1 MKTSGQ
7 LSRADVIAV
16 FVCLLVLGAVG
27 FATDNLL
34 QEYERR
40 VACGANLR
48 ALATAHVVY
57 ANDYEDQYVV
67 QGRGGGRWA
76 KTTPGWANPAK
87 DWSGES
93 ELTVGAS
100 LYLLVRE
107 SDVAPESFVCPGSLE
122 KPFDGDNPDG
132 VDILELWDFGS
143 IDYHNTGPKN
153 CVSYS
158 YQQPYSPYPAHGAK
172 PWSYVVMSDKS
183 PWYDSTIRKGTPSD
197 GDWKEHVGYI
207 VWDDAVRG
215 DRDWQLEVGNSRT
228 HWRDGQNVMFAD
240 GHVDFV
246 LRPDVAVRHDNM
258 FTPAG
263 GLDGS
268 SPDYIRIGQMPD
280 PYGIGYGEP
289 MSRDDSFLVNDDEN
303 NPCYADQPGDINGDC
318 NVDMGDFAIL
328 SEYWM
333 ESTRVED

>member
-1 MKTSGQ
+1 M
-7 LSRADVIAV
+7 SRADVIAV
-16 FVCLLVLGAVG
+16 SVCLLFLGAVG

-48 ALATAHVVY
+48 ALVAAHVIY
-57 ANDYEDQYVV
+57 ANDYEDEFPRQ
-67 QGRGGGRWA
+67 GGGGNNRWTS
-76 KTTPGWANPAK
+76 TTPGWSNPAK
-87 DWSGES
+87 DWSGDDDV
-93 ELTVGAS
+93 TVGAS

-107 SDVAPESFVCPGSLE
+107 ADVNPGIFVCPSSLE
-122 KPFDGDNPDG
+122 KAFDGDNPSGLDL
-132 VDILELWDFGS
+132 VELWDFGS
-143 IDYHNTGPKN
+143 IDYLNTGPKN

-158 YQQPYSPYPAHGAK
+158 YQQPYSDYPADGTK
-172 PWSYVVMSDKS
+172 SWSYAVMSDRS

-228 HWRDGQNVMFAD
+228 HWRDGQNVMFGD
-240 GHVDFV
+240 GHVDFT

-263 GLDGS
+263 GADES
-268 SPDYIRIGQMPD
+268 SPDYIRIGQMPA

-289 MSRDDSFLVNDDEN
+289 MSSDDSFLVNDDEN
-303 NPCYADQPGDINGDC
+303 NPCYADQPGDTNADC
-318 NVDMGDFAIL
+318 NVDMKDLAVIVEHWL
-328 SEYWM
+328 